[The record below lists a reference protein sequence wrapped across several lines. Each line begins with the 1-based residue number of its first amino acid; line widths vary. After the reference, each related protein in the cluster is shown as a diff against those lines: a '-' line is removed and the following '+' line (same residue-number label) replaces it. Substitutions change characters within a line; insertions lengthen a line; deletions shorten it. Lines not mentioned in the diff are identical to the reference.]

1 MENHHSLELATF
13 AGGCFWC
20 MVKPFDELPGIA
32 SIVSGYTG
40 GHTENP
46 TYDSVGTETT
56 GHYEAVQITF
66 DPEVFPYERLLD
78 LYWRQI
84 DPTDAG
90 GQFLDRGS
98 SYKTAIFVH
107 NEGQRRLAEASKREQ
122 QASRRF
128 KGKIVTEILP
138 AGRFYPAEDEH
149 QAYYKTHP
157 FKYKQYYQGSG
168 RNDYVRKHW
177 NGERERQLLRSRL
190 TEQQYK
196 VTQLMEQEPP
206 YQNEYWDNKR
216 EGIYVDVVDG
226 TPLFSSKDQFP
237 SPSGWPAFSKPLEEG
252 FITREGGRS
261 EGKPVTLLRSRL
273 SGAYLGRLLFNG
285 PEPEKL
291 HYSVNSAALRFIP
304 KEDLAGSKEE
314 RYASFGED

>member
-46 TYDSVGTETT
+46 TYDSVGTKTT

-122 QASRRF
+122 QA
-128 KGKIVTEILP
+128 
-138 AGRFYPAEDEH
+138 
-149 QAYYKTHP
+149 YYKTHP

-216 EGIYVDVVDG
+216 VHPERGSGRKQGRTVR
-226 TPLFSSKDQFP
+226 LFRR
-237 SPSGWPAFSKPLEEG
+237 G
-252 FITREGGRS
+252 
-261 EGKPVTLLRSRL
+261 
-273 SGAYLGRLLFNG
+273 
-285 PEPEKL
+285 
-291 HYSVNSAALRFIP
+291 
-304 KEDLAGSKEE
+304 LA
-314 RYASFGED
+314 